1 MEKST
6 RILLSFLNRDDD
18 NQFFGRSSSG
28 STDSSLMVQKHQAP
42 SLFEDAAVGVPLIVI
57 FNQKWS
63 SFSLLEYFES
73 NTHTQHF
80 HLVDAFFHLG
90 MDRFIQSTAKFCWL
104 CNIM

>member
-42 SLFEDAAVGVPLIVI
+42 SLFEDAAV
-57 FNQKWS
+57 
-63 SFSLLEYFES
+63 
-73 NTHTQHF
+73 
-80 HLVDAFFHLG
+80 
-90 MDRFIQSTAKFCWL
+90 
-104 CNIM
+104 